1 MRFRKSVAGPMEE
14 ACSPMTWREVVR
26 REVSVEGANDRV
38 EGMER
43 VRLTTSVASKFV
55 RQLFLNMTSALNIIR
70 KVEAVVITGTSCVRS
85 VR

>member
-1 MRFRKSVAGPMEE
+1 MEE

-85 VR
+85 VMRFCM